1 MKKMFCLVAML
12 AMVVCMVSVSL
23 GQSIVT
29 TNYAFNTTAP
39 SNYGNLCIPS
49 LRAPGDVIG
58 DSTFEPYNQR
68 FRLTNGVYDFT
79 WSQCEGWDGTVT
91 DPPFFYVI
99 DLGSVKTDINSVVAF
114 NLIDTGSAITH
125 CTAMRVYGSNDS
137 TTTSFTF
144 WGDMVC
150 ANPTDTT
157 SWGPHMWSFVPTSG
171 YLSAR
176 YVFVNPWFYNL
187 GHHKLFSEI
196 AVLSVKSPVDEWY
209 LY

>member
-1 MKKMFCLVAML
+1 MKKILCLFAML

-29 TNYAFNTTAP
+29 TNYALNTTIP
-39 SNYGNLCIPS
+39 SNYGTLCIPTLTS
-49 LRAPGDVIG
+49 QWYQTTPLAER
-58 DSTFEPYNQR
+58 TM
-68 FRLTNGVYDFT
+68 LTNGNYDFT
-79 WSQCEGWDGTVT
+79 WDNCDGWDGSVT
-91 DPPFFYVI
+91 DPPFFFVI

-114 NLIDTGSAITH
+114 NLVDTGSAITH

-150 ANPTDTT
+150 GNPSDTT

-176 YVFVNPWFYNL
+176 YVFVNPWFYQT
-187 GHHKLFSEI
+187 GSHKLFSEI
-196 AVLSVKSPVDEWY
+196 AVLSVKSPVNEWY